1 MCAGYGLELRGPTS
15 TTGERVGV
23 LAFVP
28 GRDDD
33 QIELVRRWLD
43 EQHGEAKI
51 TGRNARNLNPIIR
64 RGETGTVAELAW
76 WWLHV
81 GGQPA
86 KFTAFN
92 SRSDRLLQSWREP
105 FQHRALAPASW
116 YVEKGVRFELP
127 GGEPFGIAAI
137 TAPTAEEALTSY
149 SIVTREA
156 VADAARVHNRMPLV
170 LPESLHDE
178 WLDQAR
184 RGDASLV
191 ERAVRASE
199 ELSAALVAAGPVAG
213 APKRRAAASGNGRE
227 DDPQPTLF

>member
-1 MCAGYGLELRGPTS
+1 M
-15 TTGERVGV
+15 GV

-33 QIELVRRWLD
+33 QLELVRRWLD
-43 EQHGEAKI
+43 EQHGEARI

-64 RGETGTVAELAW
+64 RGEAGPEAELAW

-137 TAPTAEEALTSY
+137 TAPTADESFTSY

-156 VADAARVHNRMPLV
+156 VSDAARVHDRMPLV

-178 WLDQAR
+178 WLDPAR

-191 ERAVRASE
+191 ERAIRASE
-199 ELSAALVAAGPVAG
+199 EVSGALVAAGPVAG
-213 APKRRAAASGNGRE
+213 PARGTSKTAPPDA
-227 DDPQPTLF
+227 QPTLF

>member
-15 TTGERVGV
+15 NAGERVGV

-33 QIELVRRWLD
+33 QLELVRRWLD
-43 EQHGEAKI
+43 EQHGEARI
-51 TGRNARNLNPIIR
+51 TGRNARNLNPLIR
-64 RGETGTVAELAW
+64 RREAAPEVALAW

-81 GGQPA
+81 GGEPA

-137 TAPTAEEALTSY
+137 TAPTADESLTSY

-156 VADAARVHNRMPLV
+156 VSHAARVHNRMPLV
-170 LPESLHDE
+170 LPEALHEE
-178 WLDQAR
+178 WLDPAR

-191 ERAVRASE
+191 ERAIRASE
-199 ELSAALVAAGPVAG
+199 EVSGALVAAGPPG
-213 APKRRAAASGNGRE
+213 A
-227 DDPQPTLF
+227 QPTLF